1 MKIALTLL
9 LFTATNSFSQ
19 DFVTDLNGFRLGQF
33 RDVPKNELNTII
45 QEDKFDDGFEYEIF
59 LVEPDT
65 SVYMLFEY
73 ANYDLKTIWSIQLT
87 GTKKDFDCGFKGLK
101 LGMSEAEIKSLMGEA
116 STVEDAGDY
125 GDKWIYDNANY
136 SLEISPNGLL
146 AGIKIIDQS
155 QEFYTASDITKIP
168 NFKQYSEILN
178 SDNQQLISDILAPG
192 IEVYKN
198 DSVHYFHNSMMKE
211 INEDGSGIFSLTKE
225 LSQIL
230 SRVDPMD
237 SLQYE
242 ENIRVAVG
250 QATLHVAKIK
260 LDGNY
265 NEIVFRYL
273 FGQYLIWEIQL

>member
-265 NEIVFRYL
+265 NEIVFR
-273 FGQYLIWEIQL
+273 